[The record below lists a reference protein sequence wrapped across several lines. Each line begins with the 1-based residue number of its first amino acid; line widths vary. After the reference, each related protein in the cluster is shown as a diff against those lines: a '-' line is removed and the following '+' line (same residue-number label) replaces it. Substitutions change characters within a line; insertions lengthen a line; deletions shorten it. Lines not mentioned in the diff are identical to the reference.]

1 MIDKHILQTVRDW
14 LTEEEWDLI
23 DSALSEYQD
32 HYEGDDEAAT
42 YDIPQSILAGL
53 YRLTK

>member
-42 YDIPQSILAGL
+42 YDILQSKLAGL
-53 YRLTK
+53 YHLTK

>member
-32 HYEGDDEAAT
+32 HYESDDEAAT
-42 YDIPQSILAGL
+42 YDILQSKLAGL